1 MGPSTR
7 PSARPGAGPAGTT
20 QHSPGALRRRGGAAV
35 AALLIAATL
44 GLAGCSASSN
54 NDSAA
59 SDKAA
64 APMSDGGASMP
75 DAGQDGGSGSAK
87 SGSGAVPEGTGSTG
101 GTSPSAPSAGSG
113 TGSGKATAPPSAP
126 KYLVRTADLSIRT
139 PHVEEASLKART
151 LVAAAGGYA
160 GDEDTA
166 VDAQGHAT
174 STIQLRVPPAAYDQ
188 LLDDLGKLGTL
199 LGRKVSVD
207 DVTGQVVDVQSRIK
221 SQQASVDR
229 VRKLMNQASGLT
241 DVVQLESELSTRE
254 AALEALEAQ
263 QASLRAQAD
272 LATVT
277 LRLSEPPVK
286 APVHKE
292 PEKKKD
298 GFWKTVGNALAGGWH
313 AFYLTVRAVLVVISA
328 LLPFLAVVALLL
340 LVWRVL
346 RWWRPRPE
354 PTEEPPAVRQP
365 AAPLPKH
372 PAVPGARG
380 GMPEQDPWAPPPAP
394 PVTPPE
400 PSGESR
406 EEQD

>member
-7 PSARPGAGPAGTT
+7 QTGAG
-20 QHSPGALRRRGGAAV
+20 QHSPGVRRRRGGAAV
-35 AALLIAATL
+35 AALLLAATL
-44 GLAGCSASSN
+44 GLAGCSASSG
-54 NDSAA
+54 NDSAT

-64 APMSDGGASMP
+64 APVSDGGRSMP
-75 DAGQDGGSGSAK
+75 ETGQDGGSGSAK
-87 SGSGAVPEGTGSTG
+87 SGSGAVPEGTG
-101 GTSPSAPSAGSG
+101 GTSPGAPSAGSA
-113 TGSGKATAPPSAP
+113 GKATTPPAAPT
-126 KYLVRTADLSIRT
+126 YLVRTAELSIRT
-139 PHVEEASLKART
+139 PHVEEATLQART

-174 STIQLRVPPAAYDQ
+174 STIQLRVPPAAYDK

-241 DVVQLESELSTRE
+241 DVVSLESELSTRQS
-254 AALEALEAQ
+254 ALEALEAQ

-277 LRLSEPPVK
+277 LQLSEPPAK

-298 GFWKTVGNALAGGWH
+298 GFWRTVGNALAGGWH
-313 AFYLTVRAVLVVISA
+313 ALYLTVRAVLVVLSA
-328 LLPFLAVVALLL
+328 LLPFLGVAALVLLAWRL
-340 LVWRVL
+340 LR
-346 RWWRPRPE
+346 RWRPRTVPQAM
-354 PTEEPPAVRQP
+354 PPALRTP
-365 AAPLPKH
+365 AAPRPKH
-372 PAVPGARG
+372 PVVPGARSG
-380 GMPEQDPWAPPPAP
+380 GAEADLDAAQEPWNAPAAPPAS
-394 PVTPPE
+394 PPE
-400 PSGESR
+400 ASPAR
-406 EEQD
+406 EEQEPSD

>member
-7 PSARPGAGPAGTT
+7 PSARRTGPRR
-20 QHSPGALRRRGGAAV
+20 HSPGALRRRGGAAV
-35 AALLIAATL
+35 AALLMAATL
-44 GLAGCSASSN
+44 GLAGCSASSDN
-54 NDSAA
+54 GSAA

-64 APMSDGGASMP
+64 APMSDGGRSVP
-75 DAGQDGGSGSAK
+75 EAGQDGGSGSAK
-87 SGSGAVPEGTGSTG
+87 SGSGAVPEGTGGAG

-113 TGSGKATAPPSAP
+113 TGPGKATAPPSAP

-160 GDEDTA
+160 GDENTS

-254 AALEALEAQ
+254 SALEALEAQ

-277 LRLSEPPVK
+277 LQLSEPPVK

-340 LVWRVL
+340 LVWRAL

-354 PTEEPPAVRQP
+354 PTQEPPAVRQP

-380 GMPEQDPWAPPPAP
+380 GVPEQDLWAPPPAP

-400 PSGESR
+400 SSGEPR
-406 EEQD
+406 EERD

>member
-7 PSARPGAGPAGTT
+7 QNAPGARR
-20 QHSPGALRRRGGAAV
+20 RRRGGAAV
-35 AALLIAATL
+35 AALLLAVAL
-44 GLAGCSASSN
+44 GVAGCSASAG

-64 APMSDGGASMP
+64 APMSDGANSIP
-75 DAGQDGGSGSAK
+75 EAGQDGGSGAAK
-87 SGSGAVPEGTGSTG
+87 SDSGAAAESTG
-101 GTSPSAPSAGSG
+101 GTGGTAPSAPAAGN
-113 TGSGKATAPPSAP
+113 GKGKTPALAPT
-126 KYLVRTADLSIRT
+126 YLVRTAELSIRT
-139 PHVEEASLKART
+139 AHVEEASLQART

-174 STIQLRVPPAAYDQ
+174 STIQLRVPPAAYDK
-188 LLDDLGKLGTL
+188 LLDDLGRLGTL

-207 DVTGQVVDVQSRIK
+207 DVTSQVVDVQSRIK

-229 VRKLMNQASGLT
+229 VRKLMDQASGLT
-241 DVVQLESELSTRE
+241 DVVSLEAELSTRE
-254 AALEALEAQ
+254 SALEALEAQ

-286 APVHKE
+286 APAHKAQ
-292 PEKKKD
+292 EKKKD
-298 GFWKTVGNALAGGWH
+298 GFWKTVGDALAGGWH
-313 AFYLTVRAVLVVISA
+313 AFYVTVRAVLVVLSV
-328 LLPFLAVVALLL
+328 LLPFLAVGALVLL
-340 LVWRVL
+340 AWRLL
-346 RWWRPRPE
+346 RRWRPRTAQARTP
-354 PTEEPPAVRQP
+354 VVQQP

-380 GMPEQDPWAPPPAP
+380 GREEQDPWAPPAPPAP
-394 PVTPPE
+394 PAGPPSAEFSPESSPE
-400 PSGESR
+400 PSPDQ